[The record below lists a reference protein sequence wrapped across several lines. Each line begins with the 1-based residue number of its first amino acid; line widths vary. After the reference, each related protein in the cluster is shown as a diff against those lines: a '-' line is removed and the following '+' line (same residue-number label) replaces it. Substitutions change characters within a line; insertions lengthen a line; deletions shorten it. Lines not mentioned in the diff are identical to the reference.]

1 MEFNFEITV
10 ENGKTTKRQ
19 DNSVHQFNCINMLY
33 LL

>member
-10 ENGKTTKRQ
+10 ENGKQLKIQ